1 MKRTI
6 AVTFLLGFCGLALAQ
21 DSSFP
26 HGQEA
31 CVTVLE
37 GKSFPTKFKT
47 RGPLQR
53 ARWEQIDEVLTGLR
67 EDLRGI
73 DCEIKF
79 QEIFRTDK
87 EELYIP
93 LTNNLVRLVPEAT
106 LKGLPIFDQSGE
118 RLGEYENRVSYN
130 RSGGLYSVES
140 YTLFYFQFKDTQ
152 GELQSSGNH
161 LLLDNFLVPWNDL
174 AERVAMESSPDL
186 PQ

>member
-1 MKRTI
+1 MKWT
-6 AVTFLLGFCGLALAQ
+6 VTFLFWWGFCGLALAQ
-21 DSSFP
+21 VSSLP

-31 CVTVLE
+31 CASLLE
-37 GKSFPTKFKT
+37 GKTFPTKFKT

-53 ARWEQIDEVLTGLR
+53 AQWEQIDEVLTGLR
-67 EDLRGI
+67 EDLQGI

-106 LKGLPIFDQSGE
+106 LKGLPIFNQSGE
-118 RLGEYENRVSYN
+118 RLGEYESRVSYN

-140 YTLFYFQFKDTQ
+140 YTLYYFQFKDTQ
-152 GELQSSGNH
+152 EELQSSGTH
-161 LLLDNFLVPWNDL
+161 LLLDEFLVPWSDL
-174 AERVAMESSPDL
+174 AERVAMESSQDP

>member
-1 MKRTI
+1 MKRT
-6 AVTFLLGFCGLALAQ
+6 VVFLFWLSFCGLALAQ
-21 DSSFP
+21 FSSLT

-31 CVTVLE
+31 CAAVLE
-37 GKSFPTKFKT
+37 GKDLPTKFKT

-67 EDLRGI
+67 EDLQGI

-93 LTNNLVRLVPEAT
+93 LTNNMVRLVPETT
-106 LKGLPIFDQSGE
+106 LKGLPIFDQSGA
-118 RLGEYENRVSYN
+118 RLGEYENRASYN
-130 RSGGLYSVES
+130 RSGGLYRAES
-140 YTLFYFQFKDTQ
+140 YTLFFFQFKDTQ

-161 LLLDNFLVPWNDL
+161 LLLDDFLVPWSDL
-174 AERVAMESSPDL
+174 AERVAMESSQDL

>member
-1 MKRTI
+1 MKRTVAFI
-6 AVTFLLGFCGLALAQ
+6 FWWGFCGLALAQ
-21 DSSFP
+21 VSSSP

-31 CVTVLE
+31 CATVLE
-37 GKSFPTKFKT
+37 GKDLPTKFKT

-67 EDLRGI
+67 EDLQGI

-106 LKGLPIFDQSGE
+106 LKGVPIFDQSGE
-118 RLGEYENRVSYN
+118 RLGEFENRVSYN
-130 RSGGLYSVES
+130 RSGGLYRVES
-140 YTLFYFQFKDTQ
+140 YTLYYFQFKDTQ

-161 LLLDNFLVPWNDL
+161 LLLDDFLVPWSDL
-174 AERVAMESSPDL
+174 AERVAMESSQEL

>member
-1 MKRTI
+1 MKRTVAFI
-6 AVTFLLGFCGLALAQ
+6 FWWGFCGLALAQ

-31 CVTVLE
+31 CTTVLE

-53 ARWEQIDEVLTGLR
+53 ARWEQIDEVLVGLR
-67 EDLRGI
+67 EDLEGI

-93 LTNNLVRLVPEAT
+93 LTNNMVRLVPEAT
-106 LKGLPIFDQSGE
+106 LKGLPIFDQSGA
-118 RLGEYENRVSYN
+118 RLGDYEYRVSYD
-130 RSGGLYSVES
+130 RRGGLYSVES

-161 LLLDNFLVPWNDL
+161 LLLDDFLVPWSAL
-174 AERVAMESSPDL
+174 ADRVAMETSQDL

>member
-1 MKRTI
+1 MKQTVAFI
-6 AVTFLLGFCGLALAQ
+6 FWLSFCGLALAQ
-21 DSSFP
+21 VSSVP
-26 HGQEA
+26 DGQEA
-31 CVTVLE
+31 CTTVLE
-37 GKSFPTKFKT
+37 EENLPTKFKT

-67 EDLRGI
+67 RDLQGI

-79 QEIFRTDK
+79 QEIFRTDR

-106 LKGLPIFDQSGE
+106 LKGLPIFDQSGA

-130 RSGGLYSVES
+130 RSGGLYRVES

-152 GELQSSGNH
+152 GDLQSSGNH
-161 LLLDNFLVPWNDL
+161 LLLDDFLVPWSDL
-174 AERVAMESSPDL
+174 AERVAMESSQDL